1 MKKTIIITGIV
12 AALGIILLIAFG
24 KATAKKEIGNLYAE
38 SKTGQFD
45 IVVTTTGEL
54 QAKRSTDIFGPD
66 FTQSRGI
73 RVMDIKITDMV
84 PEGTEVSPGDY
95 VATLDRTSFDNTL
108 KDELDRL
115 TTQETNLEMK
125 ILDTAVTLS
134 NLRDNIKNL
143 KFSVEEAK
151 ITLQQSKYEPPTTIR
166 QAEIALDRTN
176 RSLDQT
182 IKGYSLQVEKAKSD
196 MRTIKF
202 NLGEQRTRVG
212 DLQTILSKFKIMAPS
227 PGMIIYKRDR
237 TGAKR
242 KVGSSISPW
251 DNVVA
256 TLPDMSSMISKT
268 YVNEIDVSKVKAGQS
283 VEIIV
288 DAFPEKAYTG
298 TVTSVANIGEQ
309 LPNADAKVFE
319 VVIEVDGT
327 DPILRPS
334 MTTGNKIIT
343 QTINGVT
350 YIPLESVQAGVD
362 SIPFVY
368 LKNGDKQIVVLGESN
383 ENNVVIEKGIEP
395 GQMIYLS
402 TPLKPE
408 GFKLKGEELISVIK
422 EKERVKKEEERRLRE
437 EAEKAAERMKA
448 MNQGGMGQGGVMV
461 MTPEMMQRFQ
471 GARGQG
477 GQGGQGRQGEAQGA
491 VQVAQPAVQGAPQGA
506 VQGPPQGAVQGTQV
520 QGQGFQ
526 QGAGQG
532 RTRDTAAMRRFM
544 QMRNSG
550 DTAAIRKM
558 MQQRNQQGGAPRD
571 TTRRRQQS
579 QSGQAAIQN

>member
-12 AALGIILLIAFG
+12 AVVGIILLIAFS

-38 SKTGQFD
+38 SKSGQFD

-73 RVMDIKITDMV
+73 RFMDIKITDMV
-84 PEGTEVSPGDY
+84 PEGTEVEIGDY
-95 VATLDRTSFDNTL
+95 IATLDRTSFDNTL
-108 KDELDRL
+108 KDELERL

-176 RSLDQT
+176 RSLDQA

-202 NLGEQRTRVG
+202 NLSEQRTRVS
-212 DLQTILSKFKIMAPS
+212 DLQNILAKFKILAPS

-237 TGAKR
+237 LGAKR
-242 KVGSSISPW
+242 KVGSSISPF

-268 YVNEIDVSKVKAGQS
+268 YVNEIDVSKVKSGQS
-283 VEIIV
+283 VEIAV
-288 DAFPEKAYTG
+288 DAFPEKKYTG

-319 VVIEVDGT
+319 VLIEVDGS

-350 YIPLESVQAGVD
+350 YIPLESVQAGAD

-383 ENNVVIEKGIEP
+383 ENNVVVEQGIMP
-395 GQMIYLS
+395 GELIYLS
-402 TPLKPE
+402 TPVKPE
-408 GFKLKGEELISVIK
+408 AFDLKGQELVAVIK
-422 EKERVKKEEERRLRE
+422 EKERVKKEEEKRLRE
-437 EAEKAAERMKA
+437 EAAQAAERMKA
-448 MNQGGMGQGGVMV
+448 MAPAGMGPGGMGQGAMQ
-461 MTPEMMQRFQ
+461 MTPEMIQRFQ
-471 GARGQG
+471 GMRGQG
-477 GQGGQGRQGEAQGA
+477 TQGA
-491 VQVAQPAVQGAPQGA
+491 PGATQVVVQGAQPAVPNAAQGAQVPVQGA
-506 VQGPPQGAVQGTQV
+506 QQGTT
-520 QGQGFQ
+520 
-526 QGAGQG
+526 QG

-550 DTAAIRKM
+550 DTAAMRRM
-558 MQQRNQQGGAPRD
+558 MNQRQQGGAPRD
-571 TTRRRQQS
+571 TTNRRQPS